1 MRFGFDQPHWLWLL
15 VLVPI
20 VLLLGRGWLRRLAA
34 WRRGTALVLRS
45 AVLSLLILAIA
56 RPSLYWPD
64 SRLSVAF
71 VVDESDSMDEAD
83 RAATA
88 SWLDQAL
95 GGRQPD
101 DKVSI
106 VRFGRQAVSD
116 SPSGDRRSPVDG
128 TATNIG
134 SALRMASDL
143 LSPTGERRSPEGE
156 SETAWRPKRTMET
169 LSSGCRPPSA

>member
-15 VLVPI
+15 ALVPI
-20 VLLLGRGWLRRLAA
+20 VLLLGWGWLRRIAA
-34 WRRGTALVLRS
+34 WRRGMALILRTGVL
-45 AVLSLLILAIA
+45 ALLILAIA

-64 SRLSVAF
+64 SRLSLAF
-71 VVDESDSMDEAD
+71 VVDESDSMGEED

-101 DKVSI
+101 DKVSV

-116 SPSGDRRSPVDG
+116 SPSGERRAPVDG
-128 TATNIG
+128 TASNID
-134 SALRMASDL
+134 SALRMANDL
-143 LSPTGERRSPEGE
+143 LSPTGERRIVL
-156 SETAWRPKRTMET
+156 
-169 LSSGCRPPSA
+169 LSDG